1 MKKYYTPEIEELYVG
16 FECQHTTNMSA
27 FKINDTDR
35 IYNSPLIIHELCD
48 YITWSLEEGL
58 DKFVRVKY
66 LDQEDIESLGWE
78 YIETLTLKGTRLRYS
93 FNNFILDYI
102 PSNNLLALL
111 EDNFSCRFNCVLKN
125 KSELRKLMKQLNII

>member
-1 MKKYYTPEIEELYVG
+1 MKKYYTPKIEEFHVG
-16 FECQHTTNMSA
+16 FEFEA
-27 FKINDTDR
+27 FVTKQIGWRNISLRADGRHLDMVINELKSDR
-35 IYNSPLIIHELCD
+35 I
-48 YITWSLEEGL
+48 
-58 DKFVRVKY
+58 RVKY

-78 YIETLTLKGTRLRYS
+78 YVETLTLKGTRLRYS